1 MKKKYLKSMSV
12 VSYQDCSCRDG
23 SVNKNLW
30 HGHDEVL
37 ALLRAEPTA
46 PLAGQSLNEVRFIF
60 QTDP

>member
-1 MKKKYLKSMSV
+1 MFV
-12 VSYQDCSCRDG
+12 VSYQDCSFQDG

-30 HGHDEVL
+30 HGHDEAL

-46 PLAGQSLNEVRFIF
+46 PLAGGSLNEVRFIF